1 MDRGGEVAGVM
12 SAPIRLPRIR
22 QEVLAMEGTRYPSER
37 MMKVQ
42 RSFEWSRLESQL
54 MTSAYEHV
62 LPVVQSAAGIPFYV
76 KHEPETK
83 ALGKSEPGRPCY
95 ATGA

>member
-1 MDRGGEVAGVM
+1 
-12 SAPIRLPRIR
+12 
-22 QEVLAMEGTRYPSER
+22 MEGTQYPSER

-54 MTSAYEHV
+54 MTSAYERL
-62 LPVVQSAAGIPFYV
+62 LPVVQSATGRPFYA
-76 KHEPETK
+76 KHEPEADT
-83 ALGKSEPGRPCY
+83 LGKSEPGRQRY